1 MSGGTIDGNTA
12 SGSVSTSFYGG
23 GVYISGGT
31 NSGTFTMIGGTI
43 SNNTAHEGGGV
54 YNGGAFIMNSGTIS
68 GNSASGSNSGSGGG
82 VYTGTHM
89 GGTFT
94 MYGGTIGGNTAS
106 GTGTDS
112 GGGGVYASRSF
123 TMEDGIISGNT
134 ANRGGGVYVYGT
146 GTTFTKA
153 AGIIY
158 GSNTT
163 DTSLRNTATNGGA
176 GNAVYVSSG
185 SRSSRRNT
193 TAGIDVFLDS
203 GISGASGGWE

>member
-31 NSGTFTMIGGTI
+31 NSGTFTMTGGTI

-54 YNGGAFIMNSGTIS
+54 YNGGAFTMNSGTIS

-82 VYTGTHM
+82 VYTGTNM

-106 GTGTDS
+106 IF
-112 GGGGVYASRSF
+112 GGGVYASGSF
-123 TMEDGIISGNT
+123 AMEDGTISGNSAT
-134 ANRGGGVYVYGT
+134 RGGGVYVYGT
-146 GTTFTKA
+146 GTSFTKA

-163 DTSLRNTATNGGA
+163 DASLRNRATDGGA
-176 GNAVYVSSG
+176 GNAVYVVSG

-193 TAGIDVFLDS
+193 TAGTDVFLDS